1 MSILL
6 AISAR
11 TVLTIALVIM
21 ILVSLL
27 FGFILFMIL
36 KSSKKKDNHAQ
47 QQPNILQ
54 LLARQESHLN
64 EELAKGNLDE
74 EKSTA
79 LNTRLRRVKSA
90 QALIDELTKEHEAHA
105 QAKATE
111 VHHSPEHKPAGA
123 PAANGGAEHS
133 HPAPS
138 APHPTGN
145 PAPSAPHPTGNP
157 APSAPHPTGNPVQRP
172 VNPVQRPV
180 NPAGNAQPNPSK
192 KED

>member
-36 KSSKKKDNHAQ
+36 KSSKKKDNHTQ

-54 LLARQESHLN
+54 LLARHESHLN

-123 PAANGGAEHS
+123 PVANGGAEHA
-133 HPAPS
+133 HPAP
-138 APHPTGN
+138 N
-145 PAPSAPHPTGNP
+145 APHPTGNP